1 MTLIIFI
8 TVGFVAGFALIFLS
22 KFILAGLLQRKPGYY
37 DDQYDVYESEETLKA
52 RLGGEEHA

>member
-22 KFILAGLLQRKPGYY
+22 KFIMAGLLQRKPGYY
-37 DDQYDVYESEETLKA
+37 DDQYDIIELQGSETCQ
-52 RLGGEEHA
+52 GGEDHA

>member
-22 KFILAGLLQRKPGYY
+22 KFIMAGLLQRKPGYY
-37 DDQYDVYESEETLKA
+37 DDQYDIIELQGSATCQ
-52 RLGGEEHA
+52 GGEDHA